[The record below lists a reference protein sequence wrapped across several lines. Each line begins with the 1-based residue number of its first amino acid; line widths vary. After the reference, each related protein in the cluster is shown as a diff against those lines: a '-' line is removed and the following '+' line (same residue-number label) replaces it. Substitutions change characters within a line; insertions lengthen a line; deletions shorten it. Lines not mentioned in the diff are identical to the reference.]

1 VSEEGLERRLTTIL
15 AADVVG
21 YSRLMAADEAGT
33 LTSLKALRRELIEPK
48 TAEHHGRVVKL
59 MGDGTLM
66 EFGSVVDAVRFAVD
80 VQRAMALR
88 NTDVPEDQRIIYRIG
103 INIGDIIVEG
113 DDIYGDGV
121 NIAARLEGLADPGGI
136 CVARNVYNQVE
147 AKVDLA
153 FEDLGEQEVKNIPK
167 PVQVFKVLL
176 GAPVTENVAV
186 AAPVATWSRRWP
198 LVAGGLAVL
207 VLAAGIVLWQQPWA
221 PREEPASEADMA
233 FPLPDKPSIAVLPFN
248 NMSDDASQEYFADG
262 MTEDLITDLS
272 KISGLFVIARNSS
285 FSYKGQQVKVRQVA
299 EELGVRYVLEGS
311 VRRAGNEVRINAQLI
326 DATTGGHLWAERYDG
341 TLEDIFDL
349 QDQVTEQIVA
359 ALAVSLTGEEQ
370 AQQARHGTENAAA
383 HDAYLQGWAHYKLLT
398 PEELAKAVPFF
409 EAAIRLDPDYA
420 QAHAALASLYWDVY
434 QNDWAFDLGMPSS
447 RAESR
452 ANEHLEEAFKSPTP
466 LAHALQARIFA
477 AWGFPGE
484 ALGEAQKAVELDA
497 NDATALAGLA
507 SALIQADRPG
517 EGLDSIEQAMRLDPH
532 YPPSYL
538 ITLGAAQF
546 GLESY
551 EEAAATFERAV
562 RRNPD
567 NELPLIYLAAAYG
580 HLGRIKDGDAVMEA
594 ANDLRDQAG
603 LGGLSLEQD
612 EQQWYSPFEGEIDF
626 KRFGGRPVQDRVR
639 TGLSD
644 IPALKWQYLV
654 IPHPVYGQNNTWWDV
669 EGATSVDATMA
680 KSLYDLG
687 VTFIST
693 ANAEWWKE
701 GHIPGAVHLLLDR
714 PKDPAKKR
722 FKEATLLE
730 VVGKNEEVVFYGG
743 TIDQISRKAAYA
755 SAMALTWGFTRVY
768 YFDGGLPAWS
778 QAGYPIET
786 EQ

>member
-1 VSEEGLERRLTTIL
+1 VAEAGVERRLTTIL

-33 LTSLKALRRELIEPK
+33 LTSLKAIRRELFEPK
-48 TAEHHGRVVKL
+48 TTENHGRVVKL
-59 MGDGTLM
+59 IGDGTLM
-66 EFGSVVDAVRFAVD
+66 EFGSVVDAVHFAVD
-80 VQRAMALR
+80 VQQALVER
-88 NTDVPEDQRIIYRIG
+88 NAKVPEDRRIAYRMG

-121 NIAARLEGLADPGGI
+121 NVAARLEALAEPGGI
-136 CVARNVYNQVE
+136 CVSRTVFNHVKG
-147 AKVDLA
+147 KVDLD
-153 FEDLGEQEVKNIPK
+153 FEDLGEQLVKNIPE
-167 PVQVFKVLL
+167 PVRVFKVLL
-176 GAPVTENVAV
+176 DAPVSGQTTVV
-186 AAPVATWSRRWP
+186 SPAPKRFSRWP
-198 LVAGGLAVL
+198 LAAGGLAVL
-207 VLAAGIVLWQQPWA
+207 LVVAGVALWQRPWES
-221 PREEPASEADMA
+221 REEPASVEAMA

-285 FSYKGQQVKVRQVA
+285 FSYKGQLVKVRQVA

-434 QNDWAFDLGMPSS
+434 QNDWAFDLGMP
-447 RAESR
+447 
-452 ANEHLEEAFKSPTP
+452 
-466 LAHALQARIFA
+466 AHAVQARMFA
-477 AWGFPGE
+477 SFVFPDDAVSE
-484 ALGEAQKAVELDA
+484 AEKAVALDG

-507 SALIQADRPG
+507 DALIKADRAV
-517 EGLDSIEQAMRLDPH
+517 EGLDYIEQAKRLDPH
-532 YPPSYL
+532 HPPSYL

-546 GLESY
+546 GLERY
-551 EEAAATFERAV
+551 EEAAATFARAV
-562 RRNPD
+562 KRNPG
-567 NELPLIYLAAAYG
+567 NELPLIYLAASYG
-580 HLGRIKDGDAVMEA
+580 HLGRLREGDAAMEA
-594 ANDLRDQAG
+594 ANNLRDQAG
-603 LGGLSLEQD
+603 LGGLSLEPD
-612 EQQWYSPFEGEIDF
+612 EQQWYSPFEGEIDL
-626 KRFGGRPVQDRVR
+626 KRFGGRPAQDRVR

-654 IPHPVYGQNNTWWDV
+654 IPHPVTGTAGTWWEV

-680 KSLYDLG
+680 KSLHVRG
-687 VTFIST
+687 VAFIYT
-693 ANAEWWKE
+693 AAAEWGIG
-701 GHIPGAVHLLLDR
+701 GHIPGSVHLPVVR
-714 PKDPAKKR
+714 PKVPTKKQ

-730 VVGKNEEVVFYGG
+730 VVGKSEEVVFYGG
-743 TIDQISRKAAYA
+743 TIDQIGRYAAYA
-755 SAMALTWGFTRVY
+755 SAMALTWGFTRVS
-768 YFDGGLPAWS
+768 YFGGGLPAWS

>member
-1 VSEEGLERRLTTIL
+1 MAEAGVERRLTTIL

-33 LTSLKALRRELIEPK
+33 LTSLKAIRRELFEPK
-48 TAEHHGRVVKL
+48 TTENHGRVVKL
-59 MGDGTLM
+59 IGDGTLM
-66 EFGSVVDAVRFAVD
+66 EFGSVVDAVHFAVD
-80 VQRAMALR
+80 VQQALAER
-88 NTDVPEDQRIIYRIG
+88 NAKVPEDRRITYRMG

-121 NIAARLEGLADPGGI
+121 NVAARLEALTEPGGI
-136 CVARNVYNQVE
+136 CVSRTVFNHVKG
-147 AKVDLA
+147 KVDLD
-153 FEDLGEQEVKNIPK
+153 FEDLGEQEVKNIPE
-167 PVQVFKVLL
+167 PVRVFKVLL
-176 GAPVTENVAV
+176 DAPVSGQTTVV
-186 AAPVATWSRRWP
+186 SPAPKRFSRWP
-198 LVAGGLAVL
+198 LAAGGLAVL
-207 VLAAGIVLWQQPWA
+207 LVVAGVALWQRPWE
-221 PREEPASEADMA
+221 PREEPASVEAMA
-233 FPLPDKPSIAVLPFN
+233 FPLPDRPSIAVLPFT
-248 NMSDDASQEYFADG
+248 NMSGDSEQEYFSDG
-262 MTEDLITDLS
+262 ITEDLITDLS

-285 FSYKGQQVKVRQVA
+285 FSYKGQQVKVSQVA

-311 VRRAGNEVRINAQLI
+311 VRRAGDEVRINAQLI

-409 EAAIRLDPDYA
+409 EEAIRLDPDYA

-654 IPHPVYGQNNTWWDV
+654 IPHPVYGLNNTWWEV
-669 EGATSVDATMA
+669 EGATSVDATTA

-687 VTFIST
+687 VTFIFT
-693 ANAEWWKE
+693 ADAEWWKE
-701 GHIPGAVHLLLDR
+701 GHIPGAVHLSLDR

-730 VVGKNEEVVFYGG
+730 VVGKSTEVVFYSGS
-743 TIDQISRKAAYA
+743 TESARWAVFA
-755 SAMALTWGFTRVY
+755 SAMALTWGFTQVY
-768 YFDGGLPAWS
+768 YFDGGLFAWH
-778 QAGYPIET
+778 QAGYPVET
-786 EQ
+786 GQ